1 MTERMYY
8 VVTYTGPFGYIK
20 PWTAVRDSET
30 FSQQFLTPSIVEGM
44 RIKLGVSAILR
55 HRLTHRGFD
64 SQQERTQSAGYE
76 LKVVKSRG
84 EATYVRPQS
93 ILARGVLLSPTLH
106 LAFGT
111 EEEAARAAREHL
123 CLCRNEDV
131 VLPTGSPRAIS
142 KDAFNT
148 LDGYELLFGKG
159 PDAFLVGTNRFE
171 NGAPMYGT
179 LTVTGQP
186 IHDDPVGR

>member
-1 MTERMYY
+1 MSYH

-64 SQQERTQSAGYE
+64 RQQERTQSAGFD
-76 LKVVKSRG
+76 LKVVKSRR

-93 ILARGVLLSPTLH
+93 ILVREVLIEPTLH
-106 LAFGT
+106 LAFGMA
-111 EEEAARAAREHL
+111 EEAARAAREHL

-131 VLPTGSPRAIS
+131 ILPTGPPRVMSEKAF
-142 KDAFNT
+142 DA
-148 LDGYELLFGKG
+148 LDGFELHFGEG
-159 PDAFLVGTNRFE
+159 PDAFLVGTSRFAD
-171 NGAPMYGT
+171 GAPMYGT
-179 LTVTGQP
+179 LSVTGRP
-186 IHDDPVGR
+186 IQDDPADQ

>member
-1 MTERMYY
+1 MTYY

-44 RIKLGVSAILR
+44 RIKLGVSSILR

-64 SQQERTQSAGYE
+64 SQQERTQSAGFD
-76 LKVVKSRG
+76 LKVVKSRR
-84 EATYVRPQS
+84 EAVYARPQS
-93 ILARGVLLSPTLH
+93 ILVRGVLLEPMLR
-106 LAFGT
+106 LAFET
-111 EEEAARAAREHL
+111 EKEAARAAREHL

-131 VLPTGSPRAIS
+131 VLPVGPAQSMDR
-142 KDAFNT
+142 DAFDT
-148 LDGYELLFGKG
+148 LHGYELLFGDG

-171 NGAPMYGT
+171 AGAPMYGT
-179 LTVTGQP
+179 LTVTGRP